1 MTVHSFFCYKKN
13 HVMKGV
19 LQRVGANVFK
29 GHVYQ
34 TIIVSKVDYSGNK
47 NKG

>member
-1 MTVHSFFCYKKN
+1 
-13 HVMKGV
+13 MKGV

-34 TIIVSKVDYSGNK
+34 TIIESKVESLETK
-47 NKG
+47 IKGELEKKA

>member
-1 MTVHSFFCYKKN
+1 
-13 HVMKGV
+13 MKGV

-34 TIIVSKVDYSGNK
+34 TIIVSKLTTAETK
-47 NKG
+47 IKGELEKKA